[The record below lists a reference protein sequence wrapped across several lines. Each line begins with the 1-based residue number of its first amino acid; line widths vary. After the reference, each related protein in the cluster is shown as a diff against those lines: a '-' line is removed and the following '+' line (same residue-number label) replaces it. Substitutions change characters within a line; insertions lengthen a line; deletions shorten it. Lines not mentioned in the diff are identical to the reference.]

1 MDLNNFKTKHMTPN
15 LQIELRR
22 FISSNV
28 VSKLNKFYFENDAL
42 LIKGID
48 VSIGTVLMGL
58 YNKAEESGFYK
69 NIVTLLEDNS
79 TFYGEVDFTSGRIL
93 SVDDC
98 YRIEGNE
105 LLKEIFS
112 NKKGRISEMISNE
125 VGIKSE
131 TAREILNFSALLV
144 VSYLKNNAQL
154 IKNLKLLLEDQKRDI
169 LNSIQPGIKIILGFS
184 CHETVEEKNQ
194 AMGRSVFT
202 LFGHNFF

>member
-1 MDLNNFKTKHMTPN
+1 MTPN

-58 YNKAEESGFYK
+58 YNKAGESDFYR
-69 NIVTLLEDNS
+69 NIISLIADDS
-79 TFYGEVDFTSGRIL
+79 TFFEEVDFNSGRIL

-98 YRIEGNE
+98 YQLEGNAI
-105 LLKEIFS
+105 LKEIFT
-112 NKKGRISEMISNE
+112 NKKGRISEMVSNE

-131 TAREILNFSALLV
+131 TAREILSFSALLV

-154 IKNLKLLLEDQKRDI
+154 LDSLKLLLEEQKREI
-169 LNSIQPGIKIILGFS
+169 LNSIHPGIKIILGFS
-184 CHETVEEKNQ
+184 CYETVEDKNQ
-194 AMGRSVFT
+194 AMGRSIFT

>member
-1 MDLNNFKTKHMTPN
+1 MTPN

-48 VSIGTVLMGL
+48 VSIGTILLGL
-58 YNKAEESGFYK
+58 YNKAEDLDFYRK
-69 NIVTLLEDNS
+69 ITSLITEDS
-79 TFYGEVDFTSGRIL
+79 TFYEELDFNSGSIL
-93 SVDDC
+93 AVDDC
-98 YRIEGNE
+98 YQLEGNVI
-105 LLKEIFS
+105 LKEIFTT
-112 NKKGRISEMISNE
+112 KKARISEMVSNE

-144 VSYLKNNAQL
+144 VSYLKNNMQL
-154 IKNLKLLLEDQKRDI
+154 IDSLRLLLEEQKRDI
-169 LNSIQPGIKIILGFS
+169 LNSIHPGIKIILGFS
-184 CHETVEEKNQ
+184 CYETVDDKNQ
-194 AMGRSVFT
+194 SIGRSIFS

>member
-1 MDLNNFKTKHMTPN
+1 MTPN

-48 VSIGTVLMGL
+48 VSIGTILMGL
-58 YNKAEESGFYK
+58 YNKAEESDFYSE
-69 NIVTLLEDNS
+69 IVSLIQEDS
-79 TFYGEVDFTSGRIL
+79 TFYQEVDFNAGRIL

-98 YRIEGNE
+98 YRLEGNV
-105 LLKEIFS
+105 LLKELFS
-112 NKKGRISEMISNE
+112 NKKGRISEMVSNE

-144 VSYLKNNAQL
+144 MSYLRYNLQL
-154 IKNLKLLLEDQKRDI
+154 IESLKLLLEDQKRDI
-169 LNSIQPGIKIILGFS
+169 LNSIPPGIKIILGFS
-184 CHETVEEKNQ
+184 SYETVEDKNQ
-194 AMGRSVFT
+194 SIGRSIFT
-202 LFGHNFF
+202 LFGHNFFSF

>member
-1 MDLNNFKTKHMTPN
+1 MSMTPN

-48 VSIGTVLMGL
+48 VSIGTILMGL
-58 YNKAEESGFYK
+58 YNKAEESDFYSE
-69 NIVTLLEDNS
+69 IVSLIKEDS
-79 TFYGEVDFTSGRIL
+79 TFYQEIDFNAGRIL

-98 YRIEGNE
+98 YRLEGNI
-105 LLKEIFS
+105 LLKELFS
-112 NKKGRISEMISNE
+112 NKKGRISEMVSNE

-144 VSYLKNNAQL
+144 MSYLRYNLQL
-154 IKNLKLLLEDQKRDI
+154 LEGLKLLLEDQKRDI
-169 LNSIQPGIKIILGFS
+169 LNSIPPGIKMILGFS
-184 CHETVEEKNQ
+184 SYETVEDKNQ
-194 AMGRSVFT
+194 SIGRSIFT
-202 LFGHNFF
+202 LFGHNFFTF

>member
-1 MDLNNFKTKHMTPN
+1 MTPN

-58 YNKAEESGFYK
+58 YNKSEESGFYK
-69 NIVTLLEDNS
+69 EIVSLIGENS

-98 YRIEGNE
+98 YREEGND
-105 LLKEIFS
+105 LLKEIFT

-144 VSYLKNNAQL
+144 VSYLKNNIQL
-154 IKNLKLLLEDQKRDI
+154 LDSLKLLLEEQKRDI
-169 LNSIQPGIKIILGFS
+169 LNSIHPGIKIILGFS
-184 CHETVEEKNQ
+184 CYESVDDKNQ
-194 AMGRSVFT
+194 ANLGRSIFT

>member
-1 MDLNNFKTKHMTPN
+1 MTPN

-69 NIVTLLEDNS
+69 EIVSLISENS

-98 YRIEGNE
+98 YREEGNA
-105 LLKEIFS
+105 LLKEIFA

-144 VSYLKNNAQL
+144 VSYLKNNIQL
-154 IKNLKLLLEDQKRDI
+154 LDSLKLLLEEQKRDI
-169 LNSIQPGIKIILGFS
+169 LNSIHPGIKIILGFS
-184 CHETVEEKNQ
+184 CYESVDDKNQ
-194 AMGRSVFT
+194 ANLGRSIFT

>member
-1 MDLNNFKTKHMTPN
+1 MSMTPN

-48 VSIGTVLMGL
+48 VSIGTILMGL
-58 YNKAEESGFYK
+58 YNKADESDFYSE
-69 NIVTLLEDNS
+69 IVSLIQEDS
-79 TFYGEVDFTSGRIL
+79 TFYQEVDFNAGRIL

-98 YRIEGNE
+98 YRLEGNV
-105 LLKEIFS
+105 LLKELFS
-112 NKKGRISEMISNE
+112 NKKGRISEMVSNE

-144 VSYLKNNAQL
+144 MSYLRYNLQL
-154 IKNLKLLLEDQKRDI
+154 IESLKLLLEDQKREI
-169 LNSIQPGIKIILGFS
+169 LNSIPPGIKIILGFS
-184 CHETVEEKNQ
+184 NYETVEDKNQ
-194 AMGRSVFT
+194 SIGRSIFT
-202 LFGHNFF
+202 LFGHNFFSF

>member
-1 MDLNNFKTKHMTPN
+1 MTPN

-48 VSIGTVLMGL
+48 VSIGTILMGL
-58 YNKAEESGFYK
+58 YNKAEESDFYSE
-69 NIVTLLEDNS
+69 IVSLIQEDS
-79 TFYGEVDFTSGRIL
+79 TFYQEIDFNAGRIL

-98 YRIEGNE
+98 YRLEGNV
-105 LLKEIFS
+105 LLKELFS
-112 NKKGRISEMISNE
+112 NKKGRISEMVSNE

-144 VSYLKNNAQL
+144 MSYLRNNLQL
-154 IKNLKLLLEDQKRDI
+154 IESLKLLLEDQKRDI
-169 LNSIQPGIKIILGFS
+169 LNSIPPGIKIILGFS
-184 CHETVEEKNQ
+184 SYETVEDKNQ
-194 AMGRSVFT
+194 SIGRSIFT
-202 LFGHNFF
+202 LFGHNFFSF

>member
-1 MDLNNFKTKHMTPN
+1 MTPN

-58 YNKAEESGFYK
+58 YNRAEESDFYK
-69 NIVTLLEDNS
+69 GIVTLIQDDS
-79 TFYGEVDFTSGRIL
+79 TFYQEVDFTSGRIL

-98 YRIEGNE
+98 YRIEGNSIV
-105 LLKEIFS
+105 KEIFTS
-112 NKKGRISEMISNE
+112 KKGRISEMISNE

-144 VSYLKNNAQL
+144 VSYLKNNSQL
-154 IKNLKLLLEDQKRDI
+154 LESLKLLLDDQKRDI
-169 LNSIQPGIKIILGFS
+169 LNSIPPGIKIMLGFS
-184 CHETVEEKNQ
+184 NYETVEEKNQ
-194 AMGRSVFT
+194 SIGRSIFT
-202 LFGHNFF
+202 LFGHNFFSF

>member
-1 MDLNNFKTKHMTPN
+1 MTPN

-48 VSIGTVLMGL
+48 VSIGTILMGL
-58 YNKAEESGFYK
+58 YNKAEEPEFYTE
-69 NIVTLLEDNS
+69 IVQQLPDDS
-79 TFYGEVDFTSGRIL
+79 AFYQEIDFTAGRIL

-98 YRIEGNE
+98 YKLEGNT
-105 LLKEIFS
+105 LLKELFS
-112 NKKGRISEMISNE
+112 NKKGRISEMVSNE

-144 VSYLKNNAQL
+144 VSYLKNNLQL
-154 IKNLKLLLEDQKRDI
+154 LESLKLLLEEQKREV
-169 LNSIQPGIKIILGFS
+169 LNSIPPGIKIILGFS
-184 CHETVEEKNQ
+184 NYETVEDKNQ
-194 AMGRSVFT
+194 SIGRSIFT
-202 LFGHNFF
+202 LFGHNFFSF

>member
-1 MDLNNFKTKHMTPN
+1 MTPN

-48 VSIGTVLMGL
+48 VSIGTILMGL
-58 YNKAEESGFYK
+58 YNKAGESDFYR
-69 NIVTLLEDNS
+69 NIVSLIEEDS
-79 TFYGEVDFTSGRIL
+79 TFYEEVDFNSGRIL

-98 YRIEGNE
+98 YQLEGNVI
-105 LLKEIFS
+105 LKEIFT
-112 NKKGRISEMISNE
+112 NKKGRISEMVSNE

-144 VSYLKNNAQL
+144 VSYLKNNIQL
-154 IKNLKLLLEDQKRDI
+154 LDSLKLLLEEQKRDI
-169 LNSIQPGIKIILGFS
+169 LNSIHPGIKIILGFS
-184 CHETVEEKNQ
+184 CYETVEDKNQ
-194 AMGRSVFT
+194 SMGRSIFT

>member
-1 MDLNNFKTKHMTPN
+1 MTPN

-42 LIKGID
+42 LIKAID
-48 VSIGTVLMGL
+48 VSLGTVLMGL
-58 YNKAEESGFYK
+58 YNHVEEPKFYK
-69 NIVTLLEDNS
+69 NLISLIDNCN
-79 TFYGEVDFTSGRIL
+79 FYEEIDFEASRIL

-98 YRIEGNE
+98 YRVEGND

-112 NKKGRISEMISNE
+112 NKKARISEMISNE

-131 TAREILNFSALLV
+131 TAREVLNFSGLLV
-144 VSYLKNNAQL
+144 VSYLKNNQQL
-154 IKNLKLLLEDQKRDI
+154 LKSLKLLLDEQKRDV
-169 LNSIQPGIKIILGFS
+169 LNSIPPGIKIILGFS
-184 CHETVEEKNQ
+184 CYESVDDKNQ
-194 AMGRSVFT
+194 SNLGRSIFT

>member
-1 MDLNNFKTKHMTPN
+1 MTPN

-58 YNKAEESGFYK
+58 YNKAEESEFYT
-69 NIVTLLEDNS
+69 NIVSFLQTDS
-79 TFYGEVDFTSGRIL
+79 TFYQEVDFTAGRIL

-98 YRIEGNE
+98 YRIEGNDI
-105 LLKEIFS
+105 LKEIFS

-144 VSYLKNNAQL
+144 ISFLKNNNQL
-154 IKNLKLLLEDQKRDI
+154 LDSLKLLLEEQKRDI
-169 LNSIQPGIKIILGFS
+169 LNSIPPGIKIILGFT
-184 CHETVEEKNQ
+184 CHEVVEDKNQ
-194 AMGRSVFT
+194 ANLGRSIFT

>member
-1 MDLNNFKTKHMTPN
+1 MTPN

-58 YNKAEESGFYK
+58 YNKSEESGFYK
-69 NIVTLLEDNS
+69 EIISLIDDNS
-79 TFYGEVDFTSGRIL
+79 RFYGEVDFASGRIL

-98 YRIEGNE
+98 YRVEGND
-105 LLKEIFS
+105 LLKEIFTS
-112 NKKGRISEMISNE
+112 KKGRISEMISNE

-144 VSYLKNNAQL
+144 VSYLKNNIQL
-154 IKNLKLLLEDQKRDI
+154 LDSLKLLLEEQKRDI
-169 LNSIQPGIKIILGFS
+169 LNSIHPGIKIILGFS
-184 CHETVEEKNQ
+184 CYESVDDKNQ
-194 AMGRSVFT
+194 ANLGRSIFT

>member
-1 MDLNNFKTKHMTPN
+1 MSMTPN

-48 VSIGTVLMGL
+48 VSIGTILMGL
-58 YNKAEESGFYK
+58 YNKAEEPDFYSE
-69 NIVTLLEDNS
+69 IVAMVEEDS
-79 TFYGEVDFTSGRIL
+79 TFYQEVDFNAGRIL

-98 YRIEGNE
+98 YRLEGND
-105 LLKEIFS
+105 LLKELFA
-112 NKKGRISEMISNE
+112 NKKGRISEMVSNE

-144 VSYLKNNAQL
+144 ISYLRANLQL
-154 IKNLKLLLEDQKRDI
+154 LESLKLLLEDQKRDI
-169 LNSIQPGIKIILGFS
+169 LNSIPPGIKIILGFS
-184 CHETVEEKNQ
+184 SYETVEEKNQ
-194 AMGRSVFT
+194 SIGRSIFT
-202 LFGHNFF
+202 LFGHNFFSF

>member
-144 VSYLKNNAQL
+144 VSYLKNNSQL

>member
-1 MDLNNFKTKHMTPN
+1 MSMTPN

-48 VSIGTVLMGL
+48 VSIGTILMGL
-58 YNKAEESGFYK
+58 YNKAEESDFYSE
-69 NIVTLLEDNS
+69 IVSLIKEDS
-79 TFYGEVDFTSGRIL
+79 TFYQEVDFNAGRIL

-98 YRIEGNE
+98 YRLEGNV
-105 LLKEIFS
+105 LLKELFE
-112 NKKGRISEMISNE
+112 NKKGRISEMVSNE

-144 VSYLKNNAQL
+144 MSYLRFNLQL
-154 IKNLKLLLEDQKRDI
+154 LESLKLLLDDQKRDI
-169 LNSIQPGIKIILGFS
+169 LNSIPPGIKIILGFS
-184 CHETVEEKNQ
+184 NYETVEEKNQ
-194 AMGRSVFT
+194 SIGRSIFT
-202 LFGHNFF
+202 LFGHNFFSF

>member
-1 MDLNNFKTKHMTPN
+1 MTPN

-48 VSIGTVLMGL
+48 VSIGTILMGL
-58 YNKAEESGFYK
+58 YNKIEEPEFCNEMIALIK
-69 NIVTLLEDNS
+69 DDS
-79 TFYGEVDFTSGRIL
+79 TFYQEVDFNSGRIL

-98 YRIEGNE
+98 YQIEGNP
-105 LLKEIFS
+105 LLKEIFT
-112 NKKGRISEMISNE
+112 NKKGRISEMVSNE

-144 VSYLKNNAQL
+144 FSYLKNNPQL
-154 IKNLKLLLEDQKRDI
+154 FTSLKLLLDDQKRDI
-169 LNSIQPGIKIILGFS
+169 LNSIPPGIKIILGFS
-184 CHETVEEKNQ
+184 CYESVEDKSQ
-194 AMGRSVFT
+194 ASLGRSIFT

>member
-1 MDLNNFKTKHMTPN
+1 MTPN

-48 VSIGTVLMGL
+48 VSIGTILMGL
-58 YNKAEESGFYK
+58 YNKAEESDFYSE
-69 NIVTLLEDNS
+69 IVSLIKEDS
-79 TFYGEVDFTSGRIL
+79 TFFQEVDFNAGRIL

-98 YRIEGNE
+98 YRLEGNI
-105 LLKEIFS
+105 LLKELFS
-112 NKKGRISEMISNE
+112 NKKGRISEMVSNE

-144 VSYLKNNAQL
+144 MSYLRYNLQL
-154 IKNLKLLLEDQKRDI
+154 LEGLKLLLEDQKRDI
-169 LNSIQPGIKIILGFS
+169 LNSIPPGIKMILGFS
-184 CHETVEEKNQ
+184 SYETVEDKNQ
-194 AMGRSVFT
+194 SIGRSIFT

>member
-1 MDLNNFKTKHMTPN
+1 MTPN

-48 VSIGTVLMGL
+48 VSIGTILMGL
-58 YNKAEESGFYK
+58 YNRAEESGFYK
-69 NIVTLLEDNS
+69 ELIKLIEEDS
-79 TFYGEVDFTSGRIL
+79 TFYQEVDFASGRIL

-98 YRIEGNE
+98 YRLEGNA
-105 LLKEIFS
+105 LLKEIFTE
-112 NKKGRISEMISNE
+112 KKGRISEMISNE

-144 VSYLKNNAQL
+144 VSYLKNNLQL
-154 IKNLKLLLEDQKRDI
+154 LDSLKLLLEEQKREI
-169 LNSIQPGIKIILGFS
+169 LNSIQPGIKIILGFT
-184 CHETVEEKNQ
+184 CYEVVEDKNQ
-194 AMGRSVFT
+194 SMGRSIFT
-202 LFGHNFF
+202 LFGHNFFSF

>member
-1 MDLNNFKTKHMTPN
+1 MTPN

-69 NIVTLLEDNS
+69 EIVTLVGDNS
-79 TFYGEVDFTSGRIL
+79 TFYGEVDFASGRIL

-98 YRIEGNE
+98 YRLEGND

-144 VSYLKNNAQL
+144 VSYLKNNIQIL
-154 IKNLKLLLEDQKRDI
+154 DSLKLLLEEQKRDI
-169 LNSIQPGIKIILGFS
+169 LNSIHPGIKIILGFS
-184 CHETVEEKNQ
+184 CYESVDDKNQ
-194 AMGRSVFT
+194 ANLGRSIFT

>member
-1 MDLNNFKTKHMTPN
+1 MTPN

-48 VSIGTVLMGL
+48 VSIGTILMGL
-58 YNKAEESGFYK
+58 YNKADESDFYSE
-69 NIVTLLEDNS
+69 IVSLIQEDS
-79 TFYGEVDFTSGRIL
+79 TFYQEVDFNAGRIL

-98 YRIEGNE
+98 YRLEGNI
-105 LLKEIFS
+105 LLKELFS
-112 NKKGRISEMISNE
+112 NKKGRISEMVSNE

-144 VSYLKNNAQL
+144 MSYLRYNLQL
-154 IKNLKLLLEDQKRDI
+154 IESLKLLLEDQKREI
-169 LNSIQPGIKIILGFS
+169 LNSIPPGIKIILGFS
-184 CHETVEEKNQ
+184 NYETVEDKNQ
-194 AMGRSVFT
+194 SIGRSIFT
-202 LFGHNFF
+202 LFGHNFFSF

>member
-1 MDLNNFKTKHMTPN
+1 MTPN

-58 YNKAEESGFYK
+58 YNRAEESGFYK
-69 NIVTLLEDNS
+69 ELTTLIAEDS
-79 TFYGEVDFTSGRIL
+79 TFYQEVDFASGRIL

-98 YRIEGNE
+98 YRLEGNA
-105 LLKEIFS
+105 LLKGIFTE
-112 NKKGRISEMISNE
+112 KKGRISEMISNE

-144 VSYLKNNAQL
+144 VSYLKNNLQL
-154 IKNLKLLLEDQKRDI
+154 LDSLKLLLEEQKREI

-184 CHETVEEKNQ
+184 CHEVVEDKNQ
-194 AMGRSVFT
+194 SMGRSIFT
-202 LFGHNFF
+202 LFGHNFFSF

>member
-1 MDLNNFKTKHMTPN
+1 MSMTPN

-48 VSIGTVLMGL
+48 VSIGTILMGL
-58 YNKAEESGFYK
+58 YNKAEESDFYSE
-69 NIVTLLEDNS
+69 IVSLIQEDS
-79 TFYGEVDFTSGRIL
+79 TFYQEVDFNAGRIL

-98 YRIEGNE
+98 YRLEGNV
-105 LLKEIFS
+105 LLKELFS
-112 NKKGRISEMISNE
+112 NKKGRISEMVSNE

-144 VSYLKNNAQL
+144 MSYLRYNLQL
-154 IKNLKLLLEDQKRDI
+154 IESLKLLLEDQKRDI
-169 LNSIQPGIKIILGFS
+169 LNSIPPGIKIILGFS
-184 CHETVEEKNQ
+184 SYETVEDKNQ
-194 AMGRSVFT
+194 SIGRSIFT
-202 LFGHNFF
+202 LFGHNFFSF

>member
-1 MDLNNFKTKHMTPN
+1 MSMTPN

-48 VSIGTVLMGL
+48 VSIGTILMGL
-58 YNKAEESGFYK
+58 YNKAEESDFYSE
-69 NIVTLLEDNS
+69 IVSLIQEDS
-79 TFYGEVDFTSGRIL
+79 TFYQEVDFNAGRIL

-98 YRIEGNE
+98 YRIEGNA
-105 LLKEIFS
+105 LLKELFS
-112 NKKGRISEMISNE
+112 NKKGRISEMVSNE

-144 VSYLKNNAQL
+144 MSYLRYNLQL
-154 IKNLKLLLEDQKRDI
+154 IESLKLLLEDQKRDI
-169 LNSIQPGIKIILGFS
+169 LNSIPPGIKIILGFS
-184 CHETVEEKNQ
+184 NYETVEDKNQ
-194 AMGRSVFT
+194 SIGRSIFT
-202 LFGHNFF
+202 LFGHNFFTL

>member
-1 MDLNNFKTKHMTPN
+1 MTPN

-69 NIVTLLEDNS
+69 DVTSLIADDS
-79 TFYGEVDFTSGRIL
+79 TFYGEMDFTSGRIL

-144 VSYLKNNAQL
+144 VSYLKNNTQL
-154 IKNLKLLLEDQKRDI
+154 LKSLKLLLEDQKRDI

>member
-1 MDLNNFKTKHMTPN
+1 MTPN

-48 VSIGTVLMGL
+48 VSIGTILMGL
-58 YNKAEESGFYK
+58 YNKAEESDFYSE
-69 NIVTLLEDNS
+69 IVAMIKEDS
-79 TFYGEVDFTSGRIL
+79 TFYQEIDFNAGRIL

-98 YRIEGNE
+98 YRLEGNA
-105 LLKEIFS
+105 LLKELFA
-112 NKKGRISEMISNE
+112 NKKGRISEMVSNE

-144 VSYLKNNAQL
+144 MSYLRYNLQL
-154 IKNLKLLLEDQKRDI
+154 LESLNLLLEDQKRDI
-169 LNSIQPGIKIILGFS
+169 LNSIPPGIKIILGFS
-184 CHETVEEKNQ
+184 CYETVEEKNQ
-194 AMGRSVFT
+194 SIGRSIFT
-202 LFGHNFF
+202 LFGHNFFSF

>member
-1 MDLNNFKTKHMTPN
+1 MSMTPN

-48 VSIGTVLMGL
+48 VSIGTILMGL
-58 YNKAEESGFYK
+58 YNKAEESDFYSE
-69 NIVTLLEDNS
+69 IVSLIQEDS
-79 TFYGEVDFTSGRIL
+79 TFYQEVDFNAGRIL

-98 YRIEGNE
+98 YRLEGNV
-105 LLKEIFS
+105 LLKELFS
-112 NKKGRISEMISNE
+112 NKKGRISEMVSNE

-144 VSYLKNNAQL
+144 MSYLRYNLQL
-154 IKNLKLLLEDQKRDI
+154 LESLKLLLEDQKRDI
-169 LNSIQPGIKIILGFS
+169 LNSIPPGIKIILGFS
-184 CHETVEEKNQ
+184 SYETVEEKNQ
-194 AMGRSVFT
+194 SIGRSIFT
-202 LFGHNFF
+202 LFGHNFFSF

>member
-1 MDLNNFKTKHMTPN
+1 MTPN

-58 YNKAEESGFYK
+58 YNKSEESGFYK
-69 NIVTLLEDNS
+69 EIISLIGENS
-79 TFYGEVDFTSGRIL
+79 TFYGEVDFASGRIL

-98 YRIEGNE
+98 YRVEGND
-105 LLKEIFS
+105 LLKEIFT

-144 VSYLKNNAQL
+144 VSYLKNNIQL
-154 IKNLKLLLEDQKRDI
+154 LDSLKLLLEEQKRDI
-169 LNSIQPGIKIILGFS
+169 LNSIHPGIKIILGFS
-184 CHETVEEKNQ
+184 CYESVDDKNQ
-194 AMGRSVFT
+194 ANLGRSIFT

>member
-1 MDLNNFKTKHMTPN
+1 MSMTPN

-48 VSIGTVLMGL
+48 VSIGTILMGL
-58 YNKAEESGFYK
+58 YNKAEESDFYSE
-69 NIVTLLEDNS
+69 IVSLIKEDS
-79 TFYGEVDFTSGRIL
+79 TFFQEVDFNAGRIL

-98 YRIEGNE
+98 YRLEGNI
-105 LLKEIFS
+105 LLKELFS
-112 NKKGRISEMISNE
+112 NKKGRISEMVSNE

-144 VSYLKNNAQL
+144 MSYLRYNLQL
-154 IKNLKLLLEDQKRDI
+154 LEGLKLLLEDQKRDI
-169 LNSIQPGIKIILGFS
+169 LNSIPPGIKMILGFS
-184 CHETVEEKNQ
+184 SYETVEDKNQ
-194 AMGRSVFT
+194 SIGRSIFT

>member
-1 MDLNNFKTKHMTPN
+1 MSMTPN

-48 VSIGTVLMGL
+48 VSIGTILMGL
-58 YNKAEESGFYK
+58 YNKAEESDFYSE
-69 NIVTLLEDNS
+69 IVSLIQEDS
-79 TFYGEVDFTSGRIL
+79 TFYQEVDFNAGRIL

-98 YRIEGNE
+98 YRLEGNV
-105 LLKEIFS
+105 LLKELFS
-112 NKKGRISEMISNE
+112 NKKGRISEMVSNE

-144 VSYLKNNAQL
+144 MSYLRYNLQL
-154 IKNLKLLLEDQKRDI
+154 IESLKLLLEDQKRDI
-169 LNSIQPGIKIILGFS
+169 LNSIPPGIKIILGFS
-184 CHETVEEKNQ
+184 NYETVEDKNQ
-194 AMGRSVFT
+194 SIGRSIFT
-202 LFGHNFF
+202 LFGHNFFSF